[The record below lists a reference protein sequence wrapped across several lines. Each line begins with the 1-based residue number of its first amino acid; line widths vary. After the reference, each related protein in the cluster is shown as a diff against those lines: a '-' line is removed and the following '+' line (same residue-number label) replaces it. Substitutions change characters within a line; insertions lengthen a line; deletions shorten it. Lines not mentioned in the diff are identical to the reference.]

1 MPRAKSIGRKLR
13 ANEFYCVSCRKA
25 VACHPEDIG
34 VKVYRNKKTGTSPA
48 IVSQCG
54 CGTNLTKF
62 IAKDKL
68 ADAKADYGMAR

>member
-1 MPRAKSIGRKLR
+1 MPRAKPLGRKLR
-13 ANEFYCVSCRKA
+13 KNEFYCVSCRKA

-48 IVSQCG
+48 VVSVCV
-54 CGTNLTKF
+54 CDTNLTKF

-68 ADAKADYGMAR
+68 NALKAEYGMAR